1 MSLSLAMPSPYNNVL
16 YIGPDH
22 KNHRGGIGAV
32 LSIYSKNIEPFHF
45 IPTLSY
51 RNKFYELF
59 FYAGSLLK
67 LILVLLKNRNI
78 SLVHIHG
85 AKDGSIWRKFV
96 ICFIAKKIFFKKTVF
111 HIHAGA
117 FDECYERG
125 GKLYKYMCRFL
136 INNSEALVVLSERW
150 NDFFNKN
157 FRIKKILV
165 IKNPVEH
172 KPPMVVKKIDAPGL
186 TTFLFLGRIADHKG
200 IFDLVNLVIAEQ
212 KSWRG
217 KCKFLIGGNHEVD
230 RLVKTIEEGGIGDM
244 AEYIGWVQ
252 NEEKDHYFSICDYF
266 ILPTYEEAMP
276 MTILEAFSYGK
287 PVITTPV
294 GSIPEVVEHNKNGIL
309 FTPGDTIQLKKI
321 ITDVINDH
329 STYERMKKNAMNTAT
344 YYYPESIKTDLEKLY
359 EEII

>member
-1 MSLSLAMPSPYNNVL
+1 MSFPYSNIL
-16 YIGPDH
+16 FIGPDH

-32 LSIYSKNIEPFHF
+32 LSIYSRNIEPFNF

-51 RNKFYELF
+51 KNKWQELLF
-59 FYAGSLLK
+59 FSVSLMK
-67 LILVLLKNRNI
+67 LIF
-78 SLVHIHG
+78 SLITNWKIKIVHIHG
-85 AKDGSIWRKFV
+85 AKEGSILRKFFM
-96 ICFIAKKIFFKKTVF
+96 CFIAKKIFRKKIIF

-117 FDECYERG
+117 FDEYYERG
-125 GKLYKYMCRFL
+125 SRFYKYICRFVV
-136 INNSEALVVLSERW
+136 NNAEALVVLSERW
-150 NDFFNKN
+150 NEFFAKN
-157 FRIKKILV
+157 FKVKKLIV

-172 KPPMVVKKIDAPGL
+172 KQAAVVKKTSGPAV

-200 IFDLVNLVIAEQ
+200 IFDLVNLVVAEQ
-212 KSWRG
+212 NALRG

-230 RLVKTIEEGGIGDM
+230 RLKKAITDGGIEDL

-252 NEEKDHYFSICDYF
+252 NDEKHRFFSICDYF

-309 FTPGDTIQLKKI
+309 FKPGDIQKLKEI
-321 ITDVINDH
+321 ILTAINDR
-329 STYERMKKNAMNTAT
+329 SAYDCMRKNAMNSAES
-344 YYYPESIKTDLEKLY
+344 YYPESIKNELEKLY
-359 EEII
+359 SEIS

>member
-1 MSLSLAMPSPYNNVL
+1 MSLSLVMSSPYNNVL

-32 LSIYSKNIEPFHF
+32 LSIYSKNIAPFNF

-59 FYAGSLLK
+59 FFSGSLLK
-67 LILVLLKNRNI
+67 LIFLLVKNRNI

-85 AKDGSIWRKFV
+85 AKVGSIWRKFL
-96 ICFIAKKIFFKKTVF
+96 ICFIAKKMFFKKTVF

-117 FDECYERG
+117 FDECYEKG
-125 GKLYKYMCRFL
+125 SNLYKYMCRFL
-136 INNSEALVVLSERW
+136 VNNSEALIVLSERW
-150 NDFFNKN
+150 NGFFEKN
-157 FRIKKILV
+157 FHVKKLLV
-165 IKNPVEH
+165 IKNPVEQ
-172 KPPMVVKKIDAPGL
+172 KQPVVIKKIDAPGL
-186 TTFLFLGRIADHKG
+186 MTFLFLGRIADHKG

-212 KSWRG
+212 DALRG

-230 RLVKTIEEGGIGDM
+230 RLKKTIEEGGISDM

-252 NEEKDHYFSICDYF
+252 NAEKDKFFSMCDYF

-294 GSIPEVVEHNKNGIL
+294 GSIPEVVENNKNGLL
-309 FTPGDTIQLKKI
+309 FTPGDMTQLKKI
-321 ITDVINDH
+321 LFDVISDQ
-329 STYERMKKNAMNTAT
+329 SKYECMKKNAMNTAT
-344 YYYPESIKTDLEKLY
+344 YYYPESIKTELEKLY